1 MGVIK
6 KEGLKKI
13 EAQMKDLSP
22 QEMKELLM
30 ITTYKLA
37 IARSQLEALT
47 DILVKHHLTTREE
60 VWKKTEEN
68 FEDST

>member
-1 MGVIK
+1 MGVINK
-6 KEGLKKI
+6 QGLKKL
-13 EAQMKDLSP
+13 ELQMKDLSP

-30 ITTYKLA
+30 INTYKLA
-37 IARSQLEALT
+37 LARSQLEALT